1 MLDEI
6 CVDENLAGRKKTD
19 EKMLYENLFV
29 RKSADE
35 KMSDEKISDEKL
47 LDEEMSRNRDIFV
60 SVGYNSCYR
69 YFFGIFSSK
78 CASFGEIC
86 INDHWSVP
94 SANEGLGI

>member
-35 KMSDEKISDEKL
+35 KMSDEKL

-60 SVGYNSCYR
+60 SVGYKFLLQR
-69 YFFGIFSSK
+69 FFGIFPRNVLLLAKYVSMITDQCPLPMK
-78 CASFGEIC
+78 VLAY
-86 INDHWSVP
+86 ND
-94 SANEGLGI
+94 GIG

>member
-1 MLDEI
+1 
-6 CVDENLAGRKKTD
+6 
-19 EKMLYENLFV
+19 MLYENLFV

-60 SVGYNSCYR
+60 SVGYKFLLQR
-69 YFFGIFSSK
+69 FFWYISAK

-86 INDHWSVP
+86 INDH
-94 SANEGLGI
+94 